1 MLSKRAWDGDKP
13 VAQFSEYKTAQFWQK
28 LADGRRFAC
37 RRGWFC
43 TMFIKNERRNP
54 MPKLLMILMSLM
66 AAYSLS
72 GCAVAVGAGAAVVA
86 DKIVEEEEGG
96 DGLF

>member
-1 MLSKRAWDGDKP
+1 
-13 VAQFSEYKTAQFWQK
+13 
-28 LADGRRFAC
+28 
-37 RRGWFC
+37 
-43 TMFIKNERRNP
+43 